1 MKLLCCVTRTSSLYR
16 LGIKKARYA
25 GFFYA
30 FENWHELTTHWHKM
44 IR

>member
-1 MKLLCCVTRTSSLYR
+1 MKLLCYVTRTSSHYR

-30 FENWHELTTHWHKM
+30 FETGM
-44 IR
+44 S